1 MHLRPTLF
9 AAILLLCQGAARP
22 PGLPDPVTDRDY
34 RPVDQAE
41 ARLGRLLFYDRI
53 LSGNRNIACATCHH
67 PAFATGD
74 GLSLGLGEGAVG
86 LGPARHVVAE
96 DMPEQRIPRNTPPL
110 FNLGARDFSVLFDDG
125 QIEEDASRPS
135 GLRTPMDDSIVA
147 GFHSLLAA
155 QATFP
160 VLTPDEMAGHYL
172 ENDVSAA
179 VREGLITV
187 PGGAWD
193 IVAGRVAAIPA
204 YRQAFAAINPEI
216 AAGRKIAF
224 PDIANALAAFV
235 SLEWRSDRSPFDAF
249 LRGQGALPPDAE
261 AGMRLFYGPAGCSA
275 CHSGK
280 FQTDQKFHAMGEP
293 QIGPG
298 KTERFEASARDTGRM
313 RVTNDPAD
321 AYAFLTPSLRN
332 VTATGPWGHAGAF
345 SDLAA
350 FLRHHTHPASG
361 MRGYDIA
368 NAILPALPESKKG
381 DLQILKS
388 PGDVAAIAAAAKGQK
403 SVDLSAEE
411 TAEIIAFLASLRD
424 QAAIDGRMG
433 VPAEVP
439 SGLPV
444 DRK

>member
-1 MHLRPTLF
+1 MRLRLTLI
-9 AAILLLCQGAARP
+9 AAILLLCPGATRP
-22 PGLPDPVTDRDY
+22 PGLPGPVTDEDY

-53 LSGNRNIACATCHH
+53 LSGNRNIACATCHN

-86 LGPARHVVAE
+86 LGPARHVAPE

-110 FNLGARDFSVLFDDG
+110 FNLGARDVTLLFDDG
-125 QIEEDASRPS
+125 RIAEDASRPS
-135 GLRTPMDDSIVA
+135 GLRTPLDDSLVT
-147 GFHSLLAA
+147 GFHSVLAA
-155 QATFP
+155 QPMFP
-160 VLTPDEMAGHYL
+160 ILSPDEMAGHNL

-179 VREGLITV
+179 VHEGLITV
-187 PGGAWD
+187 PGGALD
-193 IVAGRVAAIPA
+193 ILAGRVAAIPA
-204 YRQAFAAINPEI
+204 YRQAFAAINPAI

-224 PDIANALAAFV
+224 ADIANALAAFV
-235 SLEWRSDRSPFDAF
+235 SLEWRADRSPFDAF
-249 LRGQGALPPDAE
+249 LRGQAPLPPDAE

-293 QIGPG
+293 QFGPG
-298 KTERFEASARDTGRM
+298 EAGRFETNSRDLGRM
-313 RVTNDPAD
+313 RVTHDPAD
-321 AYAFLTPSLRN
+321 AYAFRTPSLRN
-332 VTATGPWGHAGAF
+332 VTATGPWGHTGAF
-345 SDLAA
+345 SDLAK
-350 FLRHHTHPASG
+350 FLGHHTHPATG
-361 MRGYDIA
+361 MEGYDIA
-368 NAILPALPESKKG
+368 NATLPAFPEAKKD

-388 PGDVAAIAAAAKGQK
+388 PDDVAAIAAAARGQP
-403 SVDLSAEE
+403 SVNLTAGE

-424 QAAIDGRMG
+424 RASIGGRLG
-433 VPAEVP
+433 VPDEVP